1 MINPRER
8 DIEEYSRGLPFP
20 DLDRP
25 ARLSSRQCLWRLN
38 TPAIVNMPTQTPDD
52 IRRSVISSSRQVLG
66 LPEIVAL
73 ILSHL
78 AEQHALLACVRV
90 NSLWAEEA
98 TTLLWRHEPPISAFR
113 SLEGSDR
120 VGYYAQKV
128 ESLEFAGDDCQC
140 HSLFVG
146 AQFGRLASINIDH
159 SDDNREELLFQ
170 YLQPRLRRFHFY
182 GGRITNG
189 FLMEIQARCPNIKT
203 VLIDDA
209 CGGISARGLRRFLEA
224 TPSISDFESWS
235 GIPVTAP
242 VWAQLANHAS
252 LKSLEL
258 ASPLT
263 ADHVEAIMS
272 TVTRPFPSLVCLT
285 CTTESAVFSRLCTSF
300 AIFAPARAYR

>member
-1 MINPRER
+1 
-8 DIEEYSRGLPFP
+8 
-20 DLDRP
+20 
-25 ARLSSRQCLWRLN
+25 
-38 TPAIVNMPTQTPDD
+38 MPTQTPNDN
-52 IRRSVISSSRQVLG
+52 RRSVMSSSRQVLG
-66 LPEIVAL
+66 LPEILAL

-78 AEQHALLACVRV
+78 AEQQALLACVQV

-128 ESLEFAGDDCQC
+128 ESLNFSDDDCQC

-146 AQFGRLASINIDH
+146 AQFGRLASINIDY

-189 FLMEIQARCPNIKT
+189 FLMEIQARCPNIKR
-203 VLIDDA
+203 VSLDDA
-209 CGGISARGLRRFLEA
+209 HGGISTRGLRRFLEA
-224 TPSISDFESWS
+224 TPSISDFKSWG

-258 ASPLT
+258 ASTLT

-272 TVTRPFPSLVCLT
+272 TVTRPFPSLVSFT
-285 CTTESAVFSRLCTSF
+285 CTTESAVFSRLGTSF
-300 AIFAPARAYR
+300 AILAPARAHR